1 VTGWARALV
10 VGVVLVACTAS
21 CRRRTTPPPDP
32 ADAGPTPSFSPS
44 PSVRRL
50 RGNTDLTFLA
60 VSDTHFGF
68 GGIPA
73 AHDVLI
79 PKLDG
84 IAGRAYPPSIGG
96 NVAQPR
102 GLLVTGDLTEWG
114 SVEEW
119 EPFAATY
126 GLDGGPGG
134 KLHIPVFEVVGNH
147 DKVHGPFVEQQVMA
161 RHGGNRFYAWD
172 WDDVH
177 LVALGEAPDE
187 QGLDFLARDLA
198 PVEKNVPIILY
209 FHLALA
215 GPWSTNNW
223 FAEGTL
229 KDRLA
234 RLAES
239 RNVIGIFHGHHH
251 ATGHYT
257 WHGIDVFKPGSVKDG
272 AHTFAVVRVTDDRMS
287 VVSYDWDH
295 DVWSG
300 VFDKRLPA
308 KKL

>member
-1 VTGWARALV
+1 MRARALLL
-10 VGVVLVACTAS
+10 GALLLGACKRKPEAPPAPV
-21 CRRRTTPPPDP
+21 TTMKQ
-32 ADAGPTPSFSPS
+32 
-44 PSVRRL
+44 L
-50 RGNTDLTFLA
+50 RGSSDVTFLV

-79 PKLDG
+79 PKLNG
-84 IAGRAYPPSIGG
+84 IAGRALPQQMGG
-96 NVAQPR
+96 TVAPPR

-126 GLDGGPGG
+126 GLDGGTNG
-134 KLHIPVFEVVGNH
+134 KLRIPVFEVVGNH
-147 DKVHGPFVEQQVMA
+147 DKVHGPFVEQRVMA

-172 WDDVH
+172 WDDLH

-187 QGLDFLARDLA
+187 QGLDFLARDLEHVA
-198 PVEKNVPIILY
+198 KNVPVILY

-215 GPWSTNNW
+215 GPWSSDNW
-223 FAEGTL
+223 FAAGTL

-234 RLAES
+234 KLVEQWS
-239 RNVIGIFHGHHH
+239 VIGIFHGHHH
-251 ATGHYT
+251 ATGRYQ
-257 WHGIDVFKPGSVKDG
+257 WHGVEVFKPGAVKDG
-272 AHTFAVVRVTDDRMS
+272 AHTFAVVRVTDDSMS

-295 DVWSG
+295 DVWAS
-300 VFDKRLPA
+300 VFDKRLPI